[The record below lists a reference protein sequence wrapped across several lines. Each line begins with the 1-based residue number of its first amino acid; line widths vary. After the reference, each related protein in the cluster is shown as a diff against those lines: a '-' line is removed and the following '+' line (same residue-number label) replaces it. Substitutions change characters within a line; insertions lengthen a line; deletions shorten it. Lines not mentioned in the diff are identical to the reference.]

1 MWVSYTGVVIR
12 THRFCSVGGV
22 TKAVGKKKMM
32 IITSHVET
40 DKHIGWSMSDS
51 GDTTQGPKT
60 VEQLLEQV
68 AALEKQ
74 LAKRDEEIASLRQQ
88 RSENTHVTVEF
99 RRVDGETCSLRV
111 PRTLTLLGLKK
122 MYEKQI
128 GIPHH
133 ECTLWKGDGSGEYDQ
148 GASTLEELGIQEGTE
163 FTCIRQAAPRLPVM
177 FIAYELDMNMQ
188 ESTWGAMLPVLCSDQ
203 SEVVRH
209 VVAMEN
215 THVES
220 LKVYANCT
228 SILTGLPDDVQT
240 IVGEYYE
247 LTSEVVVIAI
257 VARPERDEE
266 DEYADFYDSHGL
278 DDDFTMYTTSITFL
292 TVILP

>member
-1 MWVSYTGVVIR
+1 
-12 THRFCSVGGV
+12 
-22 TKAVGKKKMM
+22 MM

-51 GDTTQGPKT
+51 DDTTQGPKT

-99 RRVDGETCSLRV
+99 LRVDGETCSLRV

-128 GIPHH
+128 GIPHN

-177 FIAYELDMNMQ
+177 FVVHELDMDMNVH
-188 ESTWGAMLPVLCSDQ
+188 ESTWGAGAAAAAAGEGAVFPVQCSDQ

-215 THVES
+215 THVER

-228 SILTGLPDDVQT
+228 SNLTRLPDDVQT
-240 IVGEYYE
+240 IVGEYHE

-257 VARPERDEE
+257 VARPEQDEE
-266 DEYADFYDSHGL
+266 DEYADFYGSHGL
-278 DDDFTMYTTSITFL
+278 DDDITMYTTSITFL

>member
-1 MWVSYTGVVIR
+1 
-12 THRFCSVGGV
+12 
-22 TKAVGKKKMM
+22 
-32 IITSHVET
+32 
-40 DKHIGWSMSDS
+40 MSDS
-51 GDTTQGPKT
+51 DDTTQGTKT
-60 VEQLLEQV
+60 VDQLLEQD

-99 RRVDGETCSLRV
+99 RRMNGETCSLRV
-111 PRTLTLLGLKK
+111 PQTLTLLDLKK
-122 MYEKQI
+122 MYEQQT
-128 GIPHH
+128 GVPHH
-133 ECTLWKGDGSGEYDQ
+133 EYTLWKSDGSGEYDQ

-177 FIAYELDMNMQ
+177 FIAYELDMNMH
-188 ESTWGAMLPVLCSDQ
+188 ESTWGAMLPLLCSEQ

-215 THVES
+215 THVER

-228 SILTGLPDDVQT
+228 SILTGLPNDVQT
-240 IVGEYYE
+240 IVGKYHE
-247 LTSEVVVIAI
+247 LTSEVVIIAI
-257 VARPERDEE
+257 VARPEQ

-292 TVILP
+292 TLILP